1 MGIWPFRRSRVE
13 EDADR
18 LLAAVR
24 AASRQPMMFGVGR
37 IPDTLQ
43 GRFEAVTL
51 HAGLAL
57 FRLRADAATAD
68 LTQLFTD
75 KLFREFDAGL
85 REEGV
90 GDTSVSKRMHKL
102 AGEFYGRIQAYSAA
116 IETADG
122 SSLAGALERNVGLAP
137 AFAASLAAYAFAT
150 AKRQAGQPF
159 ASMFEIAA
167 WPQFAG

>member
-24 AASRQPMMFGVGR
+24 AASRDPSLFGGGR

-57 FRLRADAATAD
+57 FRLRADEAAAD
-68 LTQLFTD
+68 LAQAFTD

-90 GDTSVSKRMHKL
+90 GDTSVPKRMHKL
-102 AGEFYGRIQAYSAA
+102 AGDFYGRVQAYSAA
-116 IETADG
+116 IEAADRAA
-122 SSLAGALERNVGLAP
+122 LAAALERNIGLSAE
-137 AFAASLAAYAFAT
+137 FAALLAGHALAT
-150 AKRQAGQPF
+150 AESQARAPF
-159 ASMFEIAA
+159 SKLIEIAA
-167 WPQFAG
+167 WPHFA

>member
-1 MGIWPFRRSRVE
+1 MRIWPFRRSRVE

-24 AASRQPMMFGVGR
+24 VASRQPPMFGDGR

-51 HAGLAL
+51 HAALAL
-57 FRLRADAATAD
+57 FRLRADEGAAD
-68 LTQLFTD
+68 LAQVFTD

-102 AGEFYGRIQAYSAA
+102 AGEFYGRAQVYSAA
-116 IETADG
+116 IEAKDRAAF
-122 SSLAGALERNVGLAP
+122 SAALERNIGIAP
-137 AFAASLAAYAFAT
+137 EFAASLAERAFAT
-150 AKRQAGQPF
+150 AERQAGAPF
-159 ASMFEIAA
+159 SSMFEIAA
-167 WPQFAG
+167 WPQFAP